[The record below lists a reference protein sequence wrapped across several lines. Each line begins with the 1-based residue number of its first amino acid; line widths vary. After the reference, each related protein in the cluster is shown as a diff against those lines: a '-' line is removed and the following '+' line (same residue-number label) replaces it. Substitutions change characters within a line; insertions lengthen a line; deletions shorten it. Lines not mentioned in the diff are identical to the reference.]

1 MRDNYPMMSD
11 LDMKQAPWNQGEPT
25 PIKIQVS
32 VSMTLSKT
40 VTVEVSDY
48 QSFKDMNEEGN
59 PDIDYDFSEC
69 DLKAAVKD
77 QITLPNEKVDDWAVD
92 DFEVVLDE

>member
-11 LDMKQAPWNQGEPT
+11 LDMKQAPWNQEEPT
-25 PIKIQVS
+25 PVKIQVS

-48 QSFKDMNEEGN
+48 KAFKDMNEEG
-59 PDIDYDFSEC
+59 DIDTDYDFSEC
-69 DLKAAVKD
+69 DLKEAVKD